1 MSVKGLIESATE
13 IAGTRMVANGASQA
27 IQSIPKQHSKLRGI
41 LMVVTA
47 IMLISSGLKM
57 LKNRNAHAH

>member
-1 MSVKGLIESATE
+1 MSVKGLIESAAE
-13 IAGTRMVANGASQA
+13 MAGTRKAGNGKNGDLHSM
-27 IQSIPKQHSKLRGI
+27 PEHEHSKLRGI

-57 LKNRNAHAH
+57 LKNRNAH